1 MMCIWIQIIHNG
13 MLLRNHFETH
23 VSSVYSRNVNLPTL
37 KIFLPTLNITWVQ
50 QENKGQKYFT
60 NAKAGKQ
67 K

>member
-1 MMCIWIQIIHNG
+1 MMCIWIQTIHNG

-37 KIFLPTLNITWVQ
+37 NITWVQ